1 MIDAKTIG
9 TYLGLVIGLFIFLCS
24 LLVLVA
30 IPIGWV
36 VSIVRAVRRFLRRK
50 GGYEQNPGPSASKT
64 HGADEGYIP
73 DMKK

>member
-1 MIDAKTIG
+1 MIEAKTIW

-36 VSIVRAVRRFLRRK
+36 VSIVRAVRRFL
-50 GGYEQNPGPSASKT
+50 
-64 HGADEGYIP
+64 
-73 DMKK
+73 